1 MFNLRK
7 IILSRIRKEVRKL
20 TIPIKVMGF
29 SAEITDIVAA
39 REEIPRYS
47 FAVIVK
53 FDPPAHGIITF
64 GPRILAKHYTKDEL
78 IAEVVKEAEKIL
90 RDHIKEAKRDEE
102 ERARQEML
110 EKFAVEVSREVG
122 LKKEA

>member
-1 MFNLRK
+1 
-7 IILSRIRKEVRKL
+7 
-20 TIPIKVMGF
+20 MGF

-39 REEIPRYS
+39 KEYKDR
-47 FAVIVK
+47 FVVIVK

-64 GPRILAKHYTKDEL
+64 GPRISAKHYTKDEL

-90 RDHIKEAKRDEE
+90 SAHIERERSDEE
-102 ERARQEML
+102 ERARQEKL

-122 LKKEA
+122 LKKETT